1 MKILYLSY
9 DGMTDSLGQSQV
21 LPYLLRLAEKGIA
34 YTIIS
39 FEKEENFVANKTT
52 IENLLKGTCIKWNPL
67 RYTKRPPVLST
78 IFDVWKLKKAVKKE
92 LQQGKVDIIH
102 CRSYISALAGLS
114 FKRKNNIPF
123 IFDMRGFYADERL
136 DGEIWSLKNPVFKLV
151 YNFFK
156 KKEKEFLT
164 ESEAVVS
171 LTACGKQVIESWKLS
186 NQSPISVIPCCTDET
201 HFDPA
206 KVDLER
212 VKSLK
217 NELGILEK
225 DYVIS
230 YLGSIGTWYM
240 LDEML
245 DFIKVLFTKKENSK
259 ALFITREPKEM
270 VLSEAKKR
278 GLDTSRII
286 IQSANREEVPTM
298 VSLSD
303 VSLFF
308 IKPVFSKKASS
319 PTKMGEILNLNIPI
333 VCNSDVGDDD
343 LVMNEILP
351 QYLVKDFSNEE
362 YERVIGKLLENQNNP
377 NTELRKY
384 ASDFF
389 SLNKGVETY
398 YSIFKRISTI
408 KNG

>member
-21 LPYLLRLAEKGIA
+21 LPYLLRLAEKGFE

-39 FEKEENFVANKTT
+39 FEKEENFITNKST
-52 IENLLKGTCIKWNPL
+52 IENLLKGTSIKWIPL
-67 RYTKRPPVLST
+67 KYTKRPPVLST
-78 IFDVWKLKKAVKKE
+78 IFDVWKLKKAVKQE

-123 IFDMRGFYADERL
+123 VFDMRGFYADERL

-171 LTACGKQVIESWKLS
+171 LTDCGKQVIESWELP

-206 KVDLER
+206 KVDLDR
-212 VKSLK
+212 LK
-217 NELGILEK
+217 ALKKELGIQEK

-270 VLSEAKKR
+270 VLSEAKKK
-278 GLDTSRII
+278 GLDTSKII

-351 QYLVKDFSNEE
+351 EYLVKEFSE
-362 YERVIGKLLENQNNP
+362 
-377 NTELRKY
+377 
-384 ASDFF
+384 
-389 SLNKGVETY
+389 
-398 YSIFKRISTI
+398 
-408 KNG
+408 

>member
-1 MKILYLSY
+1 
-9 DGMTDSLGQSQV
+9 MTD
-21 LPYLLRLAEKGIA
+21 
-34 YTIIS
+34 
-39 FEKEENFVANKTT
+39 
-52 IENLLKGTCIKWNPL
+52 
-67 RYTKRPPVLST
+67 
-78 IFDVWKLKKAVKKE
+78 
-92 LQQGKVDIIH
+92 
-102 CRSYISALAGLS
+102 
-114 FKRKNNIPF
+114 
-123 IFDMRGFYADERL
+123 
-136 DGEIWSLKNPVFKLV
+136 
-151 YNFFK
+151 
-156 KKEKEFLT
+156 
-164 ESEAVVS
+164 
-171 LTACGKQVIESWKLS
+171 CGKQVIESWELP

-206 KVDLER
+206 KVDLDR
-212 VKSLK
+212 LKSLK
-217 NELGILEK
+217 NELGIQEK

-278 GLDTSRII
+278 GLDTSKII

-351 QYLVKDFSNEE
+351 EYLVKEFSNEE
-362 YERVIGKLLENQNNP
+362 YERVLATLLENQNIP
-377 NTELRKY
+377 NTELRQY

-398 YSIFKRISTI
+398 STI
-408 KNG
+408 FHSIANR

>member
-39 FEKEENFVANKTT
+39 FEKEENFIANKAT
-52 IENLLKGTCIKWNPL
+52 IEKLLIGTRIKWVPL
-67 RYTKRPPVLST
+67 KYTKRPPVLST
-78 IFDVWKLKKAVKKE
+78 VFDVWKLKKAVKQE
-92 LQQGKVDIIH
+92 FQQGKVDIIH

-123 IFDMRGFYADERL
+123 VFDMRGFYADERL

-171 LTACGKQVIESWKLS
+171 LTACGKQVIESWELP
-186 NQSPISVIPCCTDET
+186 NQSPISVIPCCTDEA

-206 KVDLER
+206 KLDLQGL
-212 VKSLK
+212 KALK

-245 DFIKVLFTKKENSK
+245 DFIKVLFTKKESSK

-270 VLSEAKKR
+270 VLSKAKEK
-278 GLDTSRII
+278 GFDTSKII
-286 IQSANREEVPTM
+286 IQSANREEVPLM

-351 QYLVKDFSNEE
+351 EYLVKEFSNEE
-362 YERVIGKLLENQNNP
+362 YERVVTSLLENQNKP

-398 YSIFKRISTI
+398 LKIYNLSSET
-408 KNG
+408 

>member
-1 MKILYLSY
+1 MNILYLSY

-21 LPYLLRLAEKGIA
+21 LPYLLRLAEKGIE

-39 FEKEENFVANKTT
+39 FEKEENFIANKTT
-52 IENLLKGTCIKWNPL
+52 IENILKGTRIKWIPL
-67 RYTKRPPVLST
+67 KYTKRPPVLST
-78 IFDVWKLKKAVKKE
+78 IFDVWKLKKAVKQE
-92 LQQGKVDIIH
+92 LKQGKVDVIH

-114 FKRKNNIPF
+114 FKRKDNIPF
-123 IFDMRGFYADERL
+123 VFDMRGFYADERL

-171 LTACGKQVIESWKLS
+171 LTACGKQVIESWELP
-186 NQSPISVIPCCTDET
+186 NQSPISVIPCCTDEA

-206 KVDLER
+206 KLDLQGL
-212 VKSLK
+212 KALK

-270 VLSEAKKR
+270 VLSEARKR
-278 GLDTSRII
+278 GLDTSKII
-286 IQSANREEVPTM
+286 IQSANREEVPRM

-351 QYLVKDFSNEE
+351 EYLVKEFSNEE
-362 YERVIGKLLENQNNP
+362 YERVVAALLENQNKP

>member
-1 MKILYLSY
+1 MNILYLSY

-21 LPYLLRLAEKGIA
+21 LPYLLRLAEKGIE

-39 FEKEENFVANKTT
+39 FEKEENFIANKTT
-52 IENLLKGTCIKWNPL
+52 IENILKGTRIKWIPL
-67 RYTKRPPVLST
+67 KYTKRPPVLST
-78 IFDVWKLKKAVKKE
+78 IFDVWKLKKAVKQE
-92 LQQGKVDIIH
+92 LKQGKVDVIH

-114 FKRKNNIPF
+114 FKRKDNIPF
-123 IFDMRGFYADERL
+123 VFDMRGFYADERL

-171 LTACGKQVIESWKLS
+171 LTACGKQVIESWELP
-186 NQSPISVIPCCTDET
+186 NQSPISVIPCCTDEA

-206 KVDLER
+206 KLDLQGL
-212 VKSLK
+212 KALK

-270 VLSEAKKR
+270 VLSEARKR
-278 GLDTSRII
+278 GLDTSKII
-286 IQSANREEVPTM
+286 IQSANREEVPRM

-351 QYLVKDFSNEE
+351 EYLVKEFSNEE
-362 YERVIGKLLENQNNP
+362 YERVVAALLENQNKP

-389 SLNKGVETY
+389 SLNKGVEIY